1 MRIAVIGLGMA
12 SAPHAQSLL
21 ELADR
26 VEVAAAFS
34 PTQSRREAFAGQWSL
49 PVTDDLDGIF
59 ADPSIDAVLILTPPS
74 SHLELVEKAAAS
86 GKHIL
91 LEKPLDISLERAE
104 SLVAAAERSGVKL
117 GVVLQ
122 HRFRPV
128 STALSR
134 IVADGRLGE
143 IVGASAR
150 LSNWRPQSYYDQPGR
165 GTRARDGGGVLL
177 TQGIHTL
184 DLLISVAGLP
194 VEALAYATT
203 TPVHRMETEDLV
215 AGAVRFANGALGTV
229 GATTCAYPGIPDSVE
244 LIGTKGTARIE
255 GAGLT
260 AKFHEGAD
268 IQMDDGTLG
277 GGAGTD
283 PMAFSH
289 MHHRA
294 VLADFL
300 DAIVEDRQPRVSGR
314 EALKVHRLIEAL
326 LNSAATGRPAAV

>member
-74 SHLELVEKAAAS
+74 SHLELVKKAAAS

-91 LEKPLDISLERAE
+91 LDKPLDISLERAE
-104 SLVAAAERSGVKL
+104 GLVEAATRSGVKI

-122 HRFRPV
+122 PRFRPV

-150 LSNWRPQSYYDQPGR
+150 LSNWRPQTYYDQPGR
-165 GTRARDGGGVLL
+165 ETRARDGGGVLL
-177 TQGIHTL
+177 TQDIHTR
-184 DLLISVAGLP
+184 DLL
-194 VEALAYATT
+194 
-203 TPVHRMETEDLV
+203 
-215 AGAVRFANGALGTV
+215 
-229 GATTCAYPGIPDSVE
+229 
-244 LIGTKGTARIE
+244 
-255 GAGLT
+255 
-260 AKFHEGAD
+260 
-268 IQMDDGTLG
+268 
-277 GGAGTD
+277 
-283 PMAFSH
+283 
-289 MHHRA
+289 
-294 VLADFL
+294 
-300 DAIVEDRQPRVSGR
+300 
-314 EALKVHRLIEAL
+314 
-326 LNSAATGRPAAV
+326 